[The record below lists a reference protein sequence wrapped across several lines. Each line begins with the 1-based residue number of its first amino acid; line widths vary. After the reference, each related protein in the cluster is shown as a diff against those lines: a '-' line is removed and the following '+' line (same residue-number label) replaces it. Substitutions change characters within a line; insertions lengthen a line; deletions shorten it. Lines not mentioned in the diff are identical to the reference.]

1 MFSQHHRKFIH
12 GKIILYKK
20 GGGIMA
26 IGLIPEYIRENY
38 YIQEWRHATTILQ
51 NDFPNEWQDIL
62 DALENFRLLKSD
74 LVVGGGRKSNI
85 SEKLD
90 NFLYE
95 REWEEKSFST
105 SVLIDEE
112 EHVRPTHKI
121 DCFKN
126 RIALEIEWNNKT
138 EFYDRDLNNF
148 RLLFDLGAISVGV
161 IVTRTTELQEIFN
174 TIGRGSS
181 FGSST
186 THLNKLLPKIEGG
199 GAGGCPILVFGIKDS
214 LYIEDDNIDVVVVN
228 PPYGQIDLFTEED

>member
-1 MFSQHHRKFIH
+1 
-12 GKIILYKK
+12 
-20 GGGIMA
+20 MA
-26 IGLIPEYIRENY
+26 IGLIPEYIRGNY

-51 NDFPNEWQDIL
+51 NDFPNEWKDIM
-62 DALENFRLLKSD
+62 DALENFKLLKSD

-90 NFLYE
+90 DFLYK
-95 REWEEKSFST
+95 RKWVEKSFET
-105 SVLIDEE
+105 SVLIDTE
-112 EHVRPTHKI
+112 EHARPTHKI

-174 TIGRGSS
+174 NLGRGSS

-199 GAGGCPILVFGIKDS
+199 GAGGCPILVFGIKNS
-214 LYIEDDNIDVVVVN
+214 LYINDDNIDFVVIN
-228 PPYGQIDLFTEED
+228 PPNGERDLFTED